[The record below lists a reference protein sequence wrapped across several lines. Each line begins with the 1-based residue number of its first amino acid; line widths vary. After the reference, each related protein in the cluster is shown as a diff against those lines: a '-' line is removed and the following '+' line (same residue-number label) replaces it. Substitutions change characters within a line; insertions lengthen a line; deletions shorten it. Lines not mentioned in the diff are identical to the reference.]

1 MEKVQNST
9 FAATVGGAVTAIV
22 IWALQTWAQLAIPP
36 EIASAITTI
45 IMAVLT
51 HLVPDVARDTPTM
64 VQ

>member
-22 IWALQTWAQLAIPP
+22 IWALQTRWQLAIPP
-36 EIASAITTI
+36 EIAASITTI

-51 HLVPDVARDTPTM
+51 HFVPDVARDTPTTI
-64 VQ
+64 